1 MLLTALLGLACGP
14 AAAQDAVVRGFIT
27 DASSGRPLVNAN
39 VVLQDATGIV
49 QAAITDANGFYQ
61 LSAVEPGQY
70 ALRVSFVGYETER
83 DTLRLSAGTRTV
95 SRALTPIT
103 QELQGVTVE
112 GTRDSIEDARAGLDR
127 ISPADIDRI
136 PTPGPGSDLAGY
148 LRSQPGVV
156 TLGDRGGQLYVRGG
170 TPSQNLILVDGTPVY
185 KPFHIIGFYS
195 AFPSDLVSSADFYAG
210 GFGAEY
216 MGRISSV
223 LDVNLR
229 AGNTKQNEAQ
239 AAVSPF
245 VASVRAEGPL
255 GWRRTSLLVH
265 YRQSLIERMGSALI
279 NESTPYYFY
288 DTTVKLHT
296 QGDNSQCSFTG
307 LRTYDRGRIDPDRP
321 SSFRWAN
328 TSVGGDCLVFG
339 EGSSQTVDVSFGATH
354 FSNTVETPDGSKR
367 SAGTWRYHT
376 TFDLESPMS
385 WGSINWGGWARADQY
400 HFDLEELHLGLS
412 ADNDFAVAMGGYVEA
427 TWSPTNTLTVEPSFG
442 AQGLLGE
449 ANLNFEPRLRL
460 AWEPGGSGDTKLT
473 AATGLYHQLA
483 VGITDERDA
492 GTSFLA
498 WFPTP
503 AVDRP
508 LQALHVLGGW
518 EQRLFGGLT
527 AHIEGYY
534 KDLRDIPV
542 PTWTPVNRFNTTL
555 SLADGTA
562 YGADVRLEYQN
573 GPLNL
578 RAGYGWNWVEYRA
591 ARDDLGAW
599 TGGDLIRYHPP
610 HDQRHSLSF
619 VGQLDT
625 GLFEASAR
633 WQLSSGLPYTQVYG
647 FDTLLELRG
656 LRDQPT
662 RDVGAPRLF
671 YRQPYNERLPAYHR
685 LDLSAERTFE
695 LSPLVD
701 LTAEVGSIN
710 TYDRANIFYI
720 DIFSLE
726 RVDQLPLL
734 PYVALT
740 VTLQ

>member
-1 MLLTALLGLACGP
+1 MLFLALVGGACGS
-14 AAAQDAVVRGFIT
+14 ATAQDAVLRGFIT
-27 DASSGRPLVNAN
+27 DAASGRPLVNAN
-39 VVLQDATGIV
+39 VVLHDTTGLV
-49 QAAITDANGFYQ
+49 QAAVTDANGFYQ
-61 LSAVEPGQY
+61 LAPVAPGVYTVRISFIGY
-70 ALRVSFVGYETER
+70 ATRR
-83 DTLRLSAGTRTV
+83 DTLRLEPGARTISA
-95 SRALTPIT
+95 ALTPIT

-112 GTRDSIEDARAGLDR
+112 SRRDSIENARAGLQR

-170 TPSQNLILVDGTPVY
+170 TPSQNLVLVDGTPVY

-229 AGNTKQNEAQ
+229 PGNMKQNEAR
-239 AAVSPF
+239 AAISPF

-255 GWRRTSLLVH
+255 GWRRTSLLLH
-265 YRQSLIERMGSALI
+265 YRQSLIERTGSALLDA
-279 NESTPYYFY
+279 STPYRFY
-288 DTTVKLHT
+288 DATATLHT

-307 LRTYDRGRIDPDRP
+307 VRTYDRGRIDPDRP
-321 SSFRWAN
+321 ASFQWTN

-339 EGSSQTVDVSFGATH
+339 ASSSQTADISFGATH
-354 FSNTVETPDGSKR
+354 FSNTVTTPDGSKR

-376 TFDLESPMS
+376 TFRFESPTS
-385 WGSINWGGWARADQY
+385 WGAFNWGGWARADQY
-400 HFDLEELHLGLS
+400 HFDLEELHLGLR
-412 ADNDFAVAMGGYVEA
+412 ADDDFAVAMGGFVEA
-427 TWSPTNTLTVEPSFG
+427 TWTPTDALAIEPSLG

-449 ANLNFEPRLRL
+449 ANLNIEPRLRL
-460 AWEPGGSGDTKLT
+460 AWEPGGSGTTRFT

-492 GTSFLA
+492 GTTFIA

-503 AVDRP
+503 AVNRP

-518 EQRLFGGLT
+518 EQRLAPSLT
-527 AHIEGYY
+527 AHLEGYY
-534 KDLRDIPV
+534 KDLNDIPV
-542 PTWTPVNRFNTTL
+542 PTWTPANRFNTTL
-555 SLADGTA
+555 SLAEGTA
-562 YGADVRLEYQN
+562 YGADVRLTYQQ
-573 GPLNL
+573 GPLHL
-578 RAGYGWNWVEYRA
+578 QAGYGWNWVEYRA

-610 HDQRHSLSF
+610 HDQRHSISL
-619 VGQLDT
+619 VGQIDT

-662 RDVGAPRLF
+662 RDVGTPRLF
-671 YRQPYNERLPAYHR
+671 YRQPYTERLPAYHR
-685 LDLSAERTFE
+685 LDLSAERSFT
-695 LSPLVD
+695 LSPRIG

-726 RVDQLPLL
+726 RVNQLPLL
-734 PYVALT
+734 PYLALT